1 MVSSGCRTA
10 KRKRALSRKLDFLL
24 QDYREKVLVLDENVA
39 AEWGRYVS
47 RLEIEMGEGLLE
59 QLDYPDTQIPAT
71 ALAYGLVIVTNNEK
85 DFPAL
90 ETLNPWLEA

>member
-47 RLEIEMGEGLLE
+47 RLEIEMGEGVLE
-59 QLDYPDTQIPAT
+59 QLDYPDTQIAAT